1 MRVMVVL
8 SDAEK
13 EYIDDQF
20 EMLVTQDL
28 EFVDEKSFGDSIK
41 FLKKVFIDG
50 YDIQLENGVIVH
62 VKMTLERLSNMLGEE
77 ETEELKKAY
86 KRLAAGIFVGVCAE
100 WILARMIWALVV
112 FNPINYVAAAT
123 VIGFVGVTI
132 FNYINRKEETKDD
145 NRIQEDC

>member
-1 MRVMVVL
+1 MKVMIVL

-20 EMLVTQDL
+20 EMLVTKEL
-28 EFVDEKSFGDSIK
+28 ELIDEKSFSDSIK

-62 VKMTLERLSNMLGEE
+62 VKMTLERLTNMIGEE
-77 ETEELKKAY
+77 DIEELRKAY
-86 KRLAAGIFVGVCAE
+86 KRLAAGIFVGICAE

-112 FNPINYVAAAT
+112 FNPINYIAAAT

-132 FNYINRKEETKDD
+132 FNYINEKEDTKDD
-145 NRIQEDC
+145 KRIQEVC

>member
-1 MRVMVVL
+1 MKVMVVL
-8 SDAEK
+8 TDEQK
-13 EYIDDQF
+13 EFIEDEF
-20 EMLVTQDL
+20 EMLVTKDL
-28 EFVDEKSFGDSIK
+28 EFVDEKSFSDSIK

-112 FNPINYVAAAT
+112 FNPINYVAASA
-123 VIGFVGVTI
+123 VIGFVGIAI
-132 FNYINRKEETKDD
+132 FNYINRKEETEHDQGV
-145 NRIQEDC
+145 QEAC